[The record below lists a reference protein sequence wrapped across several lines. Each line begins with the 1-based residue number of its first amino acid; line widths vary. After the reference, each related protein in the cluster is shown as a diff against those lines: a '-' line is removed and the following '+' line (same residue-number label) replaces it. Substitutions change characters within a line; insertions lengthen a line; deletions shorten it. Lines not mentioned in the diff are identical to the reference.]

1 MCGLRTIRASY
12 PSIGAGFTATFPT
25 FRPSCLR
32 ASVTRM
38 KLVFPGGEHP
48 QVLLGPGINRVG
60 SDPQANI
67 VLDRPGVLPQH
78 CELHVTAGGVM
89 LQVPHGTTVTV
100 NGRAVDGL
108 IALRP
113 GDSVSFDRIQ
123 ARLASLDAAAPIA
136 RHGAVLPAPANDD
149 PGATAVR
156 PVLPKFVLRGVSG
169 EGFGRIYPLL
179 GPTVVGRAPEC
190 NLRLDESGL
199 SRQHA
204 RLVPTNDGIQI
215 EDLGS
220 TNGSFINGK
229 RVQRG
234 LATPGDEV
242 GFDTLRFRLAAPGQ
256 QADQPHVERPASRR
270 AISPWLWVGLAAAGL
285 AAIWIAALLR

>member
-1 MCGLRTIRASY
+1 
-12 PSIGAGFTATFPT
+12 
-25 FRPSCLR
+25 
-32 ASVTRM
+32 M

-48 QVLLGPGINRVG
+48 QVLLGPGVNRIG
-60 SDPQANI
+60 SDPHANI
-67 VLDRPGVLPQH
+67 VIDRPGVLPQH
-78 CELHVTAGGVM
+78 CELHVNAHGVT
-89 LQVPHGTTVTV
+89 LHVPPGTSVTV

-113 GDSVSFDRIQ
+113 DDSVAFDQ
-123 ARLASLDAAAPIA
+123 VLARLSSMESASPIPRGSA
-136 RHGAVLPAPANDD
+136 NFPPPANDD

-169 EGFGRIYPLL
+169 KGFGRCYPLL

-190 NLRLDESGL
+190 VLRLDESGL

-204 RLVPTNDGIQI
+204 RLVPTDDGMQV

-220 TNGSFINGK
+220 TNGTFINGK

-234 LATPGDEV
+234 FAAPGDEI
-242 GFDTLRFRLAAPGQ
+242 GFDTLRFRLTAAGQ
-256 QADQPHVERPASRR
+256 HEPAPSVAPTVAARR
-270 AISPWLWVGLAAAGL
+270 NLSPWLWVSLAGAGL
-285 AAIWIAALLR
+285 VVIWMVALLS

>member
-1 MCGLRTIRASY
+1 
-12 PSIGAGFTATFPT
+12 
-25 FRPSCLR
+25 
-32 ASVTRM
+32 M

-48 QVLLGPGINRVG
+48 QVLLGPGVNRIG
-60 SDPQANI
+60 SDPHANI
-67 VLDRPGVLPQH
+67 VIDRPGVLPQH
-78 CELHVTAGGVM
+78 CELHVNAHGVT
-89 LQVPHGTTVTV
+89 LHVPPGTSVTV

-113 GDSVSFDRIQ
+113 DDSVAFDRVL
-123 ARLASLDAAAPIA
+123 ARLSSMEAASPIPRGAAQFP
-136 RHGAVLPAPANDD
+136 LPANDD

-169 EGFGRIYPLL
+169 KGFGRCYPLL

-190 NLRLDESGL
+190 VLRLDESGL

-204 RLVPTNDGIQI
+204 RLVPTDEGMQV

-220 TNGSFINGK
+220 TNGTFINGK

-234 LATPGDEV
+234 FAAPGDEI
-242 GFDTLRFRLAAPGQ
+242 GFDALRFRLTAAGQ
-256 QADQPHVERPASRR
+256 QEATPAVAPTVAARR
-270 AISPWLWVGLAAAGL
+270 NLSPWLWVSLAGAGL
-285 AAIWIAALLR
+285 VVIWMVALLR

>member
-1 MCGLRTIRASY
+1 
-12 PSIGAGFTATFPT
+12 
-25 FRPSCLR
+25 
-32 ASVTRM
+32 M

-48 QVLLGPGINRVG
+48 QVLLGPGVNRIG

-67 VLDRPGVLPQH
+67 VIDRPGVRPQH
-78 CELHVTAGGVM
+78 CELHVSAHGVT
-89 LQVPHGTTVTV
+89 LHVPPGTTVNV

-108 IALRP
+108 MTLRP
-113 GDSVSFDRIQ
+113 DDSVSFDRVL
-123 ARLASLDAAAPIA
+123 ARLSSIEAPAPIHRNA
-136 RHGAVLPAPANDD
+136 GPFPAPANDD

-169 EGFGRIYPLL
+169 QGFGRSYPLL

-190 NLRLDESGL
+190 VLRLDESGL

-204 RLVPTNDGIQI
+204 RLVPTGDGVQV
-215 EDLGS
+215 EDVGS
-220 TNGSFINGK
+220 TNGTFINGK

-234 LATPGDEV
+234 FAAPGDEI
-242 GFDTLRFRLAAPGQ
+242 GFDTLRFRLTSPGQ
-256 QADQPHVERPASRR
+256 HESPHTVASVAMPRR
-270 AISPWLWVGLAAAGL
+270 GISPWWWVGVAAVGL

>member
-1 MCGLRTIRASY
+1 
-12 PSIGAGFTATFPT
+12 
-25 FRPSCLR
+25 
-32 ASVTRM
+32 M

-48 QVLLGPGINRVG
+48 QVLLGPGVNRIG
-60 SDPQANI
+60 SDPDANI

-78 CELHVTAGGVM
+78 CELHVTAHGVM
-89 LQVPHGTTVTV
+89 LQVPPGTTVSV

-123 ARLASLDAAAPIA
+123 ARLAAIDAPAA
-136 RHGAVLPAPANDD
+136 RRQGGGLPAPANDD

-156 PVLPKFVLRGVSG
+156 PVVPRFVLRGVSG
-169 EGFGRIYPLL
+169 QGFGRSYPIV
-179 GPTVVGRAPEC
+179 GPTLVGRAPEC
-190 NLRLDESGL
+190 NLRLDENGL

-204 RLVPTNDGIQI
+204 RLIPTDDGLQL

-220 TNGSFINGK
+220 TNGSTINGK

-234 LATPGDEV
+234 LVRPGDEL
-242 GFDTLRFRLAAPGQ
+242 GFDALRFQVSAPGQ
-256 QADQPHVERPASRR
+256 HEPAPPAAAPAPR
-270 AISPWLWVGLAAAGL
+270 ARAVRGVSPWWWVALAAAGL
-285 AAIWIAALLR
+285 AAIWIVALVR

>member
-1 MCGLRTIRASY
+1 
-12 PSIGAGFTATFPT
+12 
-25 FRPSCLR
+25 
-32 ASVTRM
+32 M

-48 QVLLGPGINRVG
+48 QVLLGPGVNRVG

-78 CELHVTAGGVM
+78 CELHVTSHGVT
-89 LQVPHGTTVTV
+89 LHVPHGTTVSV

-123 ARLASLDAAAPIA
+123 ARLATIDAASSL
-136 RHGAVLPAPANDD
+136 RRTEGSLPAPANDD

-156 PVLPKFVLRGVSG
+156 PVLPRYVLRGVSG
-169 EGFGRIYPLL
+169 EGFGRSYPLV
-179 GPTVVGRAPEC
+179 GPTIVGRAPEC
-190 NLRLDESGL
+190 ALRLDEAAL

-204 RLVPTNDGIQI
+204 RLIPTNEGLQI

-229 RVQRG
+229 RVQHA
-234 LATPGDEV
+234 LARPGDEV
-242 GFDTLRFRLAAPGQ
+242 GFDTLRFHLVAPGQ
-256 QADQPHVERPASRR
+256 PEAQHVPARPAASVAAPRGV
-270 AISPWLWVGLAAAGL
+270 SPWWWVAVAGLGL

>member
-1 MCGLRTIRASY
+1 
-12 PSIGAGFTATFPT
+12 
-25 FRPSCLR
+25 
-32 ASVTRM
+32 M

-48 QVLLGPGINRVG
+48 QVLLGPGVNCVG
-60 SDPQANI
+60 SDPDATI
-67 VLDRPGVLPQH
+67 VLDRPGVLPRH
-78 CELHVTAGGVM
+78 CELHVTEHGVM
-89 LQVPHGTTVTV
+89 LQVPHGTTVSV

-123 ARLASLDAAAPIA
+123 ARLATIEAAAPG
-136 RHGAVLPAPANDD
+136 RKRVGPLPAPANDD

-169 EGFGRIYPLL
+169 EGFGRSYPLL

-190 NLRLDESGL
+190 TLRLDANGL

-204 RLVPTNDGIQI
+204 RLVLTKEGVQV

-220 TNGSFINGK
+220 TNGTFINGK
-229 RVQRG
+229 RLQRG
-234 LATPGDEV
+234 IAKPGDEI
-242 GFDTLRFRLAAPGQ
+242 GFDLLRFRLTAPGQ
-256 QADQPHVERPASRR
+256 HEPAPTAAAVVAAAPARGR
-270 AISPWLWVGLAAAGL
+270 ISPWWWVGLAAIGL
-285 AAIWIAALLR
+285 AALWIAALLR